1 MNTQTAKPKQQAA
14 QSREVV
20 VWRGNKD
27 ELIRVWRHGSAQWR
41 LRSWPPEQYIRPV
54 PFSEL

>member
-1 MNTQTAKPKQQAA
+1 MNIQTAKPEQQAA

-20 VWRGNKD
+20 VWCGNKD
-27 ELIRVWRHGSAQWR
+27 ELIRVWRHGRPQWR
-41 LRSWPPEQYIRPV
+41 LSSWPPEQYTRPV

>member
-1 MNTQTAKPKQQAA
+1 MNTQTAKPKQQAV
-14 QSREVV
+14 QSREAV

-27 ELIRVWRHGSAQWR
+27 ELIRVRRHGGPQWR
-41 LRSWPPEQYIRPV
+41 LRSWPPEQYIRLV